1 MQLDK
6 LRNYV
11 PMTKDDV
18 LALVDEQNI
27 RFISLWFTDIT
38 GAVKSVVV
46 PAQKLENVIDTGVH
60 FDGSSIEGF
69 ARVAESDMVLI
80 PDLNTYA
87 VLPWNNNDEE
97 RTARLICGVHTP
109 HGDPFNGDP
118 RNALI
123 RALQEAEDMNLVFKT
138 GIELEFFLFYTDAFG
153 KPVIDAPQD
162 SAGYFDHAD
171 EKVQVVRR
179 KMVSALLEMG
189 IQVDT
194 AHSETGHG
202 QHEIDF
208 QYSHALVSADQILST
223 RVALKTI
230 AHQQGLHCTF
240 MPRPVANQPGSGMH
254 THQSMHDSESD
265 ENVFVDMSHEYHLSD
280 IARYFL
286 AGQLYHARAM
296 SAILAPLVNSYKRLG
311 TSFEAPVYVTWAHI
325 NRGALIRVPSASPG
339 RESHTRLELRCPDPS
354 ANPYLAQAVMVMAG
368 LDGIRQKMELPDP
381 LEETLVTRSRG
392 RLRQVET
399 LPNSLEEALE
409 VMSGDDVVMA
419 ALGPYISDRYIAAKR
434 QEIDAYNRQ
443 VTQWELDRYLSRY

>member
-1 MQLDK
+1 MRLDNT
-6 LRNYV
+6 RNYI

-27 RFISLWFTDIT
+27 RYISLWFTDIT

-46 PAQKLENVIDTGVH
+46 PSSKLENVIDTGVH

-69 ARVAESDMVLI
+69 ARVAESDMLLI

-87 VLPWNNNDEE
+87 VLPWNDNNEE

-123 RALQEAEDMNLVFKT
+123 RALQVAEEMGFVFKT
-138 GIELEFFLFYTDAFG
+138 GIELEFFLFHTDASG
-153 KPVIDAPQD
+153 KPVVDAPQD
-162 SAGYFDHAD
+162 GAGYFDHTY
-171 EKVQVVRR
+171 EKAQVVRR
-179 KMVSALLEMG
+179 KMVTALLEMG

-254 THQSMHDSESD
+254 THQSMHDYDTD
-265 ENVFVDMSHEYHLSD
+265 ENIFMDMSREYHLSD
-280 IARYFL
+280 TARYFL
-286 AGQLYHARAM
+286 AGQLHHARAM

-325 NRGALIRVPSASPG
+325 NRGALIRVPSTSPG

-354 ANPYLAQAVMVMAG
+354 ANPYLAQAVMLMAG
-368 LDGIRQKMELPDP
+368 LDGIKQKMQLPDP
-381 LEETLVTRSRG
+381 LEETLITRSRG

-409 VMSGDDVVMA
+409 VMSGDDVVMT

-443 VTQWELDRYLSRY
+443 ITQWELDRYLSRY